1 MFSDNLLR
9 GKIAE
14 YGTSQRKLAYKMGLN
29 EKTFSEK
36 MHGKYDWSL
45 SEVQQLCKLLKIN
58 SAKEIKSI
66 FFPEGKVL
74 AECSRSAQ
82 LVELI

>member
-1 MFSDNLLR
+1 MFCDSLLR

-14 YGTSQRKLAYKMGLN
+14 HGTSQRKLAQKIGLN

-45 SEVQQLCKLLKIN
+45 TEVQQICKLLKIS
-58 SAKEIKSI
+58 SAQEIKHI
-66 FFPEGKVL
+66 FFPEKRV
-74 AECSRSAQ
+74 
-82 LVELI
+82 

>member
-1 MFSDNLLR
+1 MFCDNLLR

-14 YGTSQRKLAYKMGLN
+14 HGTSQRKLAQKIGLN

-45 SEVQQLCKLLKIN
+45 TEVQQICKLLKIS
-58 SAKEIKSI
+58 SAQEIKRI
-66 FFPEGKVL
+66 FFSVE
-74 AECSRSAQ
+74 RS
-82 LVELI
+82 V